1 MSEQAKDK
9 RINAAKVAQIWNE
22 RARSEYGIEAN
33 YTRWSVRSRRDDL
46 EGQETELGWLY
57 SEDKARSIP
66 LIPRV
71 VKRPDMAE
79 RNREWNKERKE
90 KRVKERI

>member
-1 MSEQAKDK
+1 MSEREKDI

-33 YTRWSVRSRRDDL
+33 YTRWSVRGRRSDL

-57 SEDKARSIP
+57 SEEKARTIHLVP
-66 LIPRV
+66 HAA
-71 VKRPDMAE
+71 KRPDMAE
-79 RNREWNKERKE
+79 RNREWAKTGKNRTNS
-90 KRVKERI
+90 